1 LPDAEAVADTS
12 ARTRQALASQSAEL
26 DDLRL
31 QVPQRRRLFSNNID
45 VFLMP
50 WSPSRLAQLLSS
62 ASSGQRTLARV
73 TAATAAQAEQD
84 MNNELSLLRKD
95 AKKLELVN
103 ANLHEQLEAAN
114 ANALKEK
121 AAAEAHLAQVVQG
134 LKLVIQE
141 LEGQLKQ
148 QVRFLNLVF

>member
-1 LPDAEAVADTS
+1 
-12 ARTRQALASQSAEL
+12 
-26 DDLRL
+26 
-31 QVPQRRRLFSNNID
+31 
-45 VFLMP
+45 MP